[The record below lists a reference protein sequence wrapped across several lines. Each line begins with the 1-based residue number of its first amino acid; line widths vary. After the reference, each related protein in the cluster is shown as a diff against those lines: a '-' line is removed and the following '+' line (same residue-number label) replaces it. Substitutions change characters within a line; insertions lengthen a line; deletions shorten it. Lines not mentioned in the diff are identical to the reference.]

1 MEEPIPIEVKNFLT
15 NGKQV
20 KIISEEGEINQMQL
34 LLSQDLMNIFIKKNN
49 SNFAPKPKDIIKTS
63 SIKKILKGYGTDAFQ
78 KSKGFFRSIPKPEV
92 CFSIIG
98 DTTVDGVQTFNIECE
113 SEKEVD
119 KWIENLKIVINYL
132 KNTIGTK

>member
-1 MEEPIPIEVKNFLT
+1 
-15 NGKQV
+15 
-20 KIISEEGEINQMQL
+20 MQL

-98 DTTVDGVQTFNIECE
+98 ATTVDGVQTFNIECE